1 MRVVRLSYAVPL
13 DGVTIDRFSVLVCP
27 IEGVFEAGVA
37 YLRELAVVQG
47 QASGTVYDVAG
58 ILAAW
63 VNWLAGKRTAWD
75 RASPAQFIIW
85 AKGDETAGRC
95 GPARQRRRAD
105 VVFRFYE
112 YVDRRLGAGW
122 AVRDF
127 VAELSKPID
136 ASYGL
141 EKLPVRRTHRL
152 GFGRGKGRSSGLR
165 PTPNDEEV
173 TAVLNALLGDG
184 SSVTAVRNWLMA
196 QTAASTGLRREGL
209 AQLTVQR
216 LDEALRKAGLMQ
228 PTQSIADVGQAAR
241 VEIRRNLIRLEEA
254 GGQNIILEKIREK
267 GKLRAVSFPIALVRQ
282 LLDFVWVDRANQIRI
297 GAAGAS
303 TSKSKGA
310 LWISSKTGRAL
321 TTGAVSDIIADGFRA
336 AKVAGSPHRLRAAY
350 CVALFRRLIRE
361 ATESGGTMHHAETL
375 LQRVA
380 EHMGHANP
388 ESLRPYLHTAQLE
401 ELMSQNTTTRAT
413 SSSDFEGR
421 S

>member
-1 MRVVRLSYAVPL
+1 MRVLRLSRALAL
-13 DGVTIDRFSVLVCP
+13 DGVTVDRFSILVCP

-37 YLRELAVVQG
+37 YLQDLAVVQG

-63 VNWLAGKRTAWD
+63 LNWLAAKRTTWD
-75 RASPAQFIIW
+75 SPSAAQFIIW
-85 AKGDETAGRC
+85 AKGDEAIERY
-95 GPARQRRRAD
+95 GPGRQRRRAD
-105 VVFRFYE
+105 VVFSFYE

-141 EKLPVRRTHRL
+141 EKLPVRRAHRL

-173 TAVLNALLGDG
+173 AAVLNALLGDG
-184 SSVTAVRNWLMA
+184 STIMAVRNWLMA

-216 LDEALRKAGLMQ
+216 LDAALRKAGLMQ
-228 PTQSIADVGQAAR
+228 PTQSAADAGQGAR
-241 VEIRRNLIRLEEA
+241 VEIRRNLMRLEEA
-254 GGQNIILEKIREK
+254 GGQNVIFEGIREK
-267 GKLRAVSFPIALVRQ
+267 GRVRAVAFPIALVRQ
-282 LLDFVWVDRANQIRI
+282 LLDFIWVDRANQIRA

-303 TSKSKGA
+303 TSKSQGA

-321 TTGAVSDIIADGFRA
+321 TIGAVSDIIADGFRA

-361 ATESGGTMHHAETL
+361 AAENGATMHHAETL

-388 ESLRPYLHTAQLE
+388 ETLRPYLHTAQLE
-401 ELMSQNTTTRAT
+401 ELMSQGTMTRAV
-413 SSSDFEGR
+413 GR
-421 S
+421 PI